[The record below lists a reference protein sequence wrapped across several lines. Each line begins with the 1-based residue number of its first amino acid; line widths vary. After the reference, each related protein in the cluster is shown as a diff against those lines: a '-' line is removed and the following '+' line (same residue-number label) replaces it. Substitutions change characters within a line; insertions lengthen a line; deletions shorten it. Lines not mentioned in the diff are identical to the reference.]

1 MRAEHPLTIP
11 CGPRFETAP
20 LNEFKKEFTAA
31 CMSGETAMTCYGQ
44 PGVGKST
51 ALLDIGEKLLDSK
64 KAVVYATEII
74 SVAGDFAPLARALQT
89 SDGTGLQLTCFST
102 DQAFI
107 RKAQA
112 DCDLLGTPR
121 VWILIDQARHLS
133 GAQLIGLDG
142 TLSALIRV
150 RLAPFV
156 ALFAGSDI
164 LAVPAKFK
172 KRGDSTVIS
181 PFMSRT
187 HRFRGLRRDEY
198 QVVLQK
204 IDSTRW
210 PVSGPPYT
218 AHFAPQF
225 WGRGGRLADH
235 AQTFVREFTVLAA
248 KSGQDPDDLPIK
260 YLISAATKVLVAVDS
275 PERSNAVEKLIQ
287 EAVEHTTYI
296 NDFRLLGHLELESMR
311 SGNYRSLLGKQG

>member
-11 CGPRFETAP
+11 CGPRFDTPP
-20 LNEFKKEFTAA
+20 LNEFKKAFTAS

-51 ALLDIGEKLLDSK
+51 ALLDIVEKLLDSR

-89 SDGTGLQLTCFST
+89 SDGTGLRLASFST

-121 VWILIDQARHLS
+121 VWIFIDQARHLS
-133 GAQLIGLDG
+133 PAQLIGLDG
-142 TLSALIRV
+142 TLSALTRV
-150 RLAPFV
+150 GLAPFV
-156 ALFAGSDI
+156 VLFAGSDI
-164 LAVPAKFK
+164 LAAPAKYR
-172 KRGDSTVIS
+172 KRGDSTVIGR
-181 PFMSRT
+181 FMSRP
-187 HRFRGLRRDEY
+187 HRFRGLRRDEC
-198 QVVLQK
+198 QGVLQS

-210 PVSGPPYT
+210 PNSGPPYT

-225 WGRGGRLADH
+225 WDRGGRLADH
-235 AQTFVREFTVLAA
+235 AGTFVRAFTGLAD
-248 KSGQDPDDLPIK
+248 KSGQTPDDLPTK
-260 YLISAATKVLVAVDS
+260 YLISAATKVLVALDS
-275 PERSNAVEKLIQ
+275 PERSDAIEKLIQ

-296 NDFRLLGHLELESMR
+296 EDFRLLGHLELDSITA
-311 SGNYRSLLGKQG
+311 GGYRSLLGKRG